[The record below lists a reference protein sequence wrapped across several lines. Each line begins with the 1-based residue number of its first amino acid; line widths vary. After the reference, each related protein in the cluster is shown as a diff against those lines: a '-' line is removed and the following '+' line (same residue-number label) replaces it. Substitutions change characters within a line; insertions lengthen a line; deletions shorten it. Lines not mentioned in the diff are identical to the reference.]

1 MCHLLHCF
9 RKGIAPHLKS
19 LIGPWWFSQFDPAPE
34 VAQAARRSFEVGAR
48 PSLINVTGCNLLLLD
63 YLDLLHPF
71 LTWNA
76 RRKILNPLRACFD
89 RQGFTQSLW
98 IGRKVNSFSSWPK
111 GLGSIPTSSGKPS
124 KWLENN
130 SWQLTARNGPLM
142 WNHEFIFMFR
152 SG

>member
-1 MCHLLHCF
+1 MLFIFGSGTLLVFFQLEKILYPSRTQQISVISFIQFAIFFSSLKVCHLFHCF

-98 IGRKVNSFSSWPK
+98 IGRKVNSFSS
-111 GLGSIPTSSGKPS
+111 
-124 KWLENN
+124 
-130 SWQLTARNGPLM
+130 
-142 WNHEFIFMFR
+142 
-152 SG
+152 

>member
-1 MCHLLHCF
+1 MLFIFGSGTLLVFFQLEKILYPSRTQQISVISFIQFAIFFSSLKLCHLLHCF

-76 RRKILNPLRACFD
+76 RRKILNPLRTCFD

-98 IGRKVNSFSSWPK
+98 IGRKVNSFSS
-111 GLGSIPTSSGKPS
+111 
-124 KWLENN
+124 
-130 SWQLTARNGPLM
+130 
-142 WNHEFIFMFR
+142 
-152 SG
+152 